1 MTKAH
6 MRFAKYTFLVAGIA
20 GLLVLVPQYFL
31 FEKNGVDFPPAI
43 NHPEYYYG
51 FVGVAVAF
59 QIVFIIIS
67 RDPMKYRQ
75 LMLASVVEKFSFGLA
90 CLALF
95 IQGRLAGMQFA
106 AGAVDLL
113 LGLLFIISYMKTGKT
128 DIEVVNEFEN

>member
-1 MTKAH
+1 MK
-6 MRFAKYTFLVAGIA
+6 FAKYTFLVAGIL

-31 FEKNGVDFPPAI
+31 FEKNGVDFPPPI

-75 LMLASVVEKFSFGLA
+75 FMLASVVEKFSFGIA
-90 CLALF
+90 CLVLF
-95 IQGRLAGMQFA
+95 LQGRLAGMMFA
-106 AGAVDLL
+106 AGIIDLL
-113 LGLLFIISYMKTGKT
+113 LGVLFIVSYIKTANT

>member
-1 MTKAH
+1 MK
-6 MRFAKYTFLVAGIA
+6 FAKYTFLVAGIL

-67 RDPMKYRQ
+67 RDPMKYRPF
-75 LMLASVVEKFSFGLA
+75 MLASVVEKFSFGIA
-90 CLALF
+90 CLVLF
-95 IQGRLAGMQFA
+95 LQGKLAGMQFA
-106 AGAVDLL
+106 AGAIDLL
-113 LGLLFIISYMKTGKT
+113 LGVLFIVSWVNTGKT